1 MIKMRLF
8 LSLAVMGLIALIGCS
23 NSDSVSDD
31 PELTISTETL
41 TVLSSGDTETI
52 HIKTNSNWTISSS
65 ETWCSVSPSSGESG
79 TKAIEVTTEANT
91 ETTVRTATLTVNSGG
106 LTETI
111 TVTQNENYILIIE
124 QSSFDITS
132 EEQEVTVNYT
142 RSDEV
147 DITIDSDWISL
158 QETKSEINDTQ
169 SFVVDENTGLNART
183 GTISFT
189 LEDITETV
197 TITQS
202 GKDISIEA
210 DETGVESTAAE
221 LAAKIGVG
229 WNVGNSLEVPD
240 GETAWGNPAINEDL
254 IKGVKAAGFT
264 AIRIPCAW
272 DSYVVDETTYEIS
285 DTWLARVKEV
295 VDYCINNDMYA
306 MINIHWD
313 GGWLEDNPVYEYQD
327 EINEEQEA
335 LWKQI
340 AVYFR
345 DYDEH
350 LLFAG
355 TNEVHADYGTPTTE
369 NLEVQQSFN
378 QTFVDAVRATGGKN
392 AYRNLIVQ
400 TYNTNIAHGVNYHKM
415 PTDVVEDRLMLE
427 VHYYDPWDFC
437 GQTSDGDFK
446 SEWGKDNSD
455 ISSWGQEDYLTTQF
469 TSVKEK
475 FVDNGIPVI
484 LGEYGALLR
493 SDLTGET
500 LTKHIASHNYYLKTV
515 TQTAIDN
522 GMIPFVW
529 DNGVTGNDGFGLF
542 NRTTGEQV
550 HEDAIDA
557 IVNSGN

>member
-1 MIKMRLF
+1 
-8 LSLAVMGLIALIGCS
+8 MGLIALIGCS